1 MSENPLN
8 GIDIS
13 NIPDFD
19 MAPIH
24 AYSDV
29 MPDEDDFEI
38 NLFDVGVA
46 QSDST
51 NYDEQVAEKLIEV
64 APAKHVKADAI
75 AAPRPRRKT
84 AKDLLVSPPMLD
96 QFLVLPD
103 SVRNTV
109 LGKYACSVARS
120 VEFPEMSAFMSFLA
134 CASASTAC
142 NYAVQY
148 KDGKSLPTGLYVIVE
163 QPPSTQKSRILGA
176 ALNPYLISMGK
187 HNKIVFGKLREAKE
201 GNQEV
206 SEWLRPGFVST
217 TDATTAS
224 MDKAMSCLSEGRFVI
239 ATDEKAILGSLFP
252 PPSSFASSNDIV
264 LKGYTG
270 DHVASMRSGRSA
282 FNGTANGTVVV
293 IAQGGASAR
302 ILRESD
308 GSGMAERFFFV
319 SEPSLLGSRTFDD
332 HPIDQDVKRAYDNA
346 SIACVQS
353 YSKYILKYALG
364 HDVERLV
371 LDPNNLEQLRLTL
384 AGYGKIRDYRLE
396 IEPYLEEL
404 ERAGEMVML
413 SWLGK
418 FEAHVLKIAST
429 LHVYECIGNGT
440 KVPTVIPDSIL
451 VAAMELVDLMSE
463 HQQQIIRDSGDSG
476 SDAEEQIVIETLGS
490 AKLASRTLL
499 QRVRYKKPFSAM
511 GKNGYAAAKRRIET
525 MISAGVIIVN
535 ASGTLEVV

>member
-1 MSENPLN
+1 MSDNPLN

-19 MAPIH
+19 MAPVH

-38 NLFDVGVA
+38 NLFDVGVGEP
-46 QSDST
+46 DST
-51 NYDEQVAEKLIEV
+51 NYDELVVETLKEAE
-64 APAKHVKADAI
+64 PVKQPKKDVI
-75 AAPRPRRKT
+75 AAPKPRRKT
-84 AKDLLVSPPMLD
+84 VKELPVSVPMLD
-96 QFLVLPD
+96 QFLIIPD

-109 LGKYACSVARS
+109 LGKYACSVARA

-206 SEWLRPGFVST
+206 SDWLRPGFVST

-252 PPSSFASSNDIV
+252 PPAAFASSNDIV

-270 DHVASMRSGRSA
+270 DHVASMRSGRTA
-282 FNGTANGTVVV
+282 FNGIANGTVVV

-332 HPIDQDVKRAYDNA
+332 HPIDQEVKRAYDNA

-353 YSKYILKYALG
+353 YSKYVLKYALG
-364 HDVERLV
+364 QDTERLI
-371 LDPNNLEQLRLTL
+371 LDPCNLEQLRLTL
-384 AGYGKIRDYRLE
+384 SGYGKIRDYRLE
-396 IEPYLEEL
+396 IEPYLEDL
-404 ERAGEMVML
+404 EKAGEMVML

-440 KVPTVIPDSIL
+440 KVPAVIPDNIL
-451 VAAMELVDLMSE
+451 VAAMDLVDLMSE

-476 SDAEEQIVIETLGS
+476 SDAEEQIIIETLGS
-490 AKLASRTLL
+490 AKMASRTLL
-499 QRVRYKKPFSAM
+499 QRVRYKKPFGAM

-525 MISAGVIIVN
+525 MISGGVIVIN